1 MIKCVGEHSIIISY
15 DIYIYVYDNTIK
27 HILMLYNVMSM
38 TITCI
43 NTLQIVIHFQPDSEH
58 LCQ

>member
-1 MIKCVGEHSIIISY
+1 MMIKCVGEHSIVISY
-15 DIYIYVYDNTIK
+15 YIYIHDNVMK

-43 NTLQIVIHFQPDSEH
+43 NTL
-58 LCQ
+58 